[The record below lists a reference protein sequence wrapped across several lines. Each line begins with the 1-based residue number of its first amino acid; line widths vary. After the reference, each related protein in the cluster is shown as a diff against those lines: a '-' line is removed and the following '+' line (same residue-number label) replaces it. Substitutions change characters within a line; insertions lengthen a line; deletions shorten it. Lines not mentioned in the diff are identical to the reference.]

1 MKTTLELPDD
11 LMRAVKIRAAE
22 RNQRLKDVVAD
33 ALRAAL
39 AAPANAP
46 AQPLDPVQ
54 QLARRLVFLPDG
66 SVENPQAWADPA
78 YFSALDAL
86 RADSRR
92 EPPPNPFEPG

>member
-1 MKTTLELPDD
+1 MKTTLDLPDE

-39 AAPANAP
+39 AAPSAAP
-46 AQPLDPVQ
+46 AVPLDPVQ
-54 QLARRLVFLPDG
+54 ALGRRLVFRLDG
-66 SVENPQAWADPA
+66 SVENPDGCDDPA
-78 YFSALDAL
+78 WFDALETL

-92 EPPPNPFEPG
+92 EPLLDPFGKA